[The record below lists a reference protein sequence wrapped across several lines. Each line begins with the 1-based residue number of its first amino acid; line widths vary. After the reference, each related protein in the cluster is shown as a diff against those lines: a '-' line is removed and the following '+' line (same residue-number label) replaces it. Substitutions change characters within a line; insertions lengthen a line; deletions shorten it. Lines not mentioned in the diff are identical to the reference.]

1 MTCLCVCVCIYI
13 YIYIHIHTYIHITL
27 CNNAYWYASSDA
39 APHPRRMKTS
49 ATPLQ
54 NCINLYTIAILY
66 ISEPIMFNTMC
77 CYITKA
83 IHISLLTEKTKHIPH
98 VFFHYILNRQYACAP
113 CSIPGHSMSDLVT
126 ISNRVINII
135 FSVSFEVFRVVR
147 IHNVVLQV
155 IAMSR

>member
-1 MTCLCVCVCIYI
+1 MCVCVYIYI
-13 YIYIHIHTYIHITL
+13 YIYIYTHTNIHITL
-27 CNNAYWYASSDA
+27 SNIAYWYASSDA

-54 NCINLYTIAILY
+54 NCKNLYTIATLY
-66 ISEPIMFNTMC
+66 ITEPIMFNTTC

-83 IHISLLTEKTKHIPH
+83 IHTSFLTDKTNHIPH
-98 VFFHYILNRQYACAP
+98 VFFHYILNRRYACASR
-113 CSIPGHSMSDLVT
+113 SIPGHSMSDLVT

-135 FSVSFEVFRVVR
+135 FSVSFEIFMVVR
-147 IHNVVLQV
+147 IHTVVLQV